1 MGYVVY
7 NRNTTAIASK
17 VYKTHAAAQAQLTRM
32 RKAAAGEWGVIRD
45 AADDPLYLF
54 GVAEV
59 AYYKQHIEK
68 TVTRV
73 NLMSGKEYQER
84 VNTPIYMSPASET
97 YWSM

>member
-7 NRNTTAIASK
+7 NRNTTAIVGK

-45 AADDPLYLF
+45 AADDLLYLF

-73 NLMSGKEYQER
+73 NLMSGKEYQES